1 MLLVIEGVV
10 MCFLLLLIC
19 VIGIANGPVGLVVFY
34 EQEVKDR
41 VVALGLTTRDR
52 IKKTSAITV
61 TALFV
66 PMLILVPYM
75 VYGINGVSDFRN
87 GFWQMLVILMI
98 AGLFDRIFIDWWWV
112 GHTKA
117 WIIPGTEDLVPY
129 IYGKTL
135 VKKWVGTLVGF
146 PILAAVL
153 AGLMQILM
161 R

>member
-1 MLLVIEGVV
+1 MLLVIEGIV
-10 MCFLLLLIC
+10 MCFVLLIIC
-19 VIGIANGPVGLVVFY
+19 VIGISNGPVGLVVFY

-41 VVALGLTTRDR
+41 VVALGLTTKDR
-52 IKKTSAITV
+52 IKKTSAITMA
-61 TALFV
+61 ALFV

-75 VYGINGVSDFRN
+75 AYGINGAAGFRE

-117 WIIPGTEDLVPY
+117 WIIPGTEDLMPY

-135 VKKWVGTLVGF
+135 VKKWAGTLVGF
-146 PILAAVL
+146 PILAAAL
-153 AGLMQILM
+153 AGLMQVLM

>member
-10 MCFLLLLIC
+10 MCFVLLLIC
-19 VIGIANGPVGLVVFY
+19 VVGIANGPVGLVVFY

-41 VVALGLTTRDR
+41 VVALGLTTEEK
-52 IKKTSAITV
+52 IKKTSVITV
-61 TALFV
+61 IALFV

-75 VYGINGVSDFRN
+75 VYGVNGVSGFWN
-87 GFWQMLVILMI
+87 GFWQMLVLLMI
-98 AGLFDRIFIDWWWV
+98 SGLFDRIFIDWWWV

-117 WIIPGTEDLVPY
+117 WIIPGTEDLMPY

-135 VKKWVGTLVGF
+135 IKKWAGTLVGF
-146 PILAAVL
+146 PILAAIL
-153 AGLMQILM
+153 AGIMQILT

>member
-41 VVALGLTTRDR
+41 VVALGLITRDR
-52 IKKTSAITV
+52 IKKISAITV

-66 PMLILVPYM
+66 PMLI
-75 VYGINGVSDFRN
+75 
-87 GFWQMLVILMI
+87 
-98 AGLFDRIFIDWWWV
+98 
-112 GHTKA
+112 
-117 WIIPGTEDLVPY
+117 LVPY

>member
-1 MLLVIEGVV
+1 MLLVIEGIV
-10 MCFLLLLIC
+10 MCFVLLLIC

-52 IKKTSAITV
+52 IKKISAITV

-66 PMLILVPYM
+66 SMLILVPYM

-117 WIIPGTEDLVPY
+117 WIIQGTEDLMPY

-135 VKKWVGTLVGF
+135 LKKWAGTLVGY